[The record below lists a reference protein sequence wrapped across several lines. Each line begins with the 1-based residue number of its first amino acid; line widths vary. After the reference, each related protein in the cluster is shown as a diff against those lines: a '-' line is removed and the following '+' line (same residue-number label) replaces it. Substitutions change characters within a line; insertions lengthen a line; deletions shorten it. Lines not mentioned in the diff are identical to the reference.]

1 MPEGLFNPTDVGIM
15 QMGIAEAIAYSISLC
30 DESTRSWLYKNIV
43 LTGGNVA
50 FPNMKERVEK
60 EVRTHA
66 PTEYEVVVRVP
77 DDPISYA
84 WSGGASFASDSCLS
98 KVSVTREE
106 YLEKG
111 NTICEERYL
120 L

>member
-1 MPEGLFNPTDVGIM
+1 M
-15 QMGIAEAIAYSISLC
+15 
-30 DESTRSWLYKNIV
+30 
-43 LTGGNVA
+43 
-50 FPNMKERVEK
+50 
-60 EVRTHA
+60 RTHA

-111 NTICEERYL
+111 NAICEERYHL
-120 L
+120 